1 MSIYRRCILSV
12 LSAVL
17 IEVAV
22 SNSEVF
28 AQTFPSR
35 SIRLVVPF
43 AAGGSTDV
51 VARIVAAE
59 MSKVLGQQ
67 VVVDNKPGG
76 GGSIGSAEV
85 AKSAPDGYT
94 ILAATVSTHAINP
107 SLYTKLAFDAAKEFQ
122 PLVHLVNVPNVLVVH
137 PSVPV
142 KIVSD
147 LRDYAKANPDKLN
160 YASPGNGSIG
170 HLQAHW
176 FGRLINAEM
185 THIPYRGAGPALRDL
200 VAGQVHLMVDNVPT
214 SLEHIRAGAIRAIVV
229 SSETRIPQL
238 PDTPSSPEA
247 GIPNFIG
254 YSWVALLMPKGT
266 RRLVVDTL
274 SQAAVKAL
282 ENPQVRE
289 RLTELSATV
298 VADGPETTA
307 AFLEKER
314 AKWAPIVKA
323 SGVTLD

>member
-1 MSIYRRCILSV
+1 MSIYRRCILSA

-17 IEVAV
+17 MEGAV
-22 SNSEVF
+22 PNSEVF

-35 SIRLVVPF
+35 AIRLVVPF

-67 VVVDNKPGG
+67 VVVENKPGG
-76 GGSIGSAEV
+76 GGSIGPAEV

-107 SLYTKLAFDAAKEFQ
+107 SLYTKLAFDAAKDFQ

-142 KIVSD
+142 KTVSD

-185 THIPYRGAGPALRDL
+185 THIPYRGAGPALQDL
-200 VAGQVHLMVDNVPT
+200 VAGQVQLMVDNVPT
-214 SLEHIRAGAIRAIVV
+214 SLGHIRAGAIRAIVV

-238 PDTPSSPEA
+238 PDAPSSPEA
-247 GIPNFIG
+247 GIPDFIG
-254 YSWVALLMPKGT
+254 YSWVALLTPKGT
-266 RRLVVDTL
+266 LRLVVDTL

-282 ENPQVRE
+282 ENPQARE

-298 VADGPETTA
+298 VAAGPETTA
-307 AFLEKER
+307 AFLENER

>member
-1 MSIYRRCILSV
+1 MSIYRRCILSA

-17 IEVAV
+17 MEGAV
-22 SNSEVF
+22 PNSEVF

-35 SIRLVVPF
+35 AIRLVVPF

-76 GGSIGSAEV
+76 GGRIGSAEV
-85 AKSAPDGYT
+85 AKSTPDGYT

-107 SLYTKLAFDAAKEFQ
+107 SLYTKLAFDAAKDFQ

-142 KIVSD
+142 KTVSD

-185 THIPYRGAGPALRDL
+185 THIPYRGAGPALNDL
-200 VAGQVHLMVDNVPT
+200 VAGQVQLMVDNVPT
-214 SLEHIRAGAIRAIVV
+214 SLGHIRAGAIRAIVV

-238 PDTPSSPEA
+238 PDAPSSPEA
-247 GIPNFIG
+247 GIPDFIG

-266 RRLVVDTL
+266 LRLVVNTL

-298 VADGPETTA
+298 VAAGPETAA
-307 AFLEKER
+307 AFLENER

>member
-12 LSAVL
+12 LSAIL
-17 IEVAV
+17 IEGAV
-22 SNSEVF
+22 LNSEVF

-35 SIRLVVPF
+35 PIRLVVPF

-94 ILAATVSTHAINP
+94 MLAATVSTHAINP
-107 SLYTKLAFDAAKEFQ
+107 SLYTKLAFDAAKDFQ

-142 KIVSD
+142 KTVSD
-147 LRDYAKANPDKLN
+147 LRGYAKANPDKLN
-160 YASPGNGSIG
+160 YASPGIGSIG

-185 THIPYRGAGPALRDL
+185 THIPYRGAGPALHDL
-200 VAGQVHLMVDNVPT
+200 VAGQVQLMVDNVPT
-214 SLEHIRAGAIRAIVV
+214 SLGHIRDGAIRAIVV

-238 PDTPSSPEA
+238 PDAPSSPEA
-247 GIPNFIG
+247 GIPDFIG

-266 RRLVVDTL
+266 LRLVIDTL

-298 VADGPETTA
+298 VAAGPETTA
-307 AFLEKER
+307 AFLENER
-314 AKWAPIVKA
+314 AKWAPIAKA